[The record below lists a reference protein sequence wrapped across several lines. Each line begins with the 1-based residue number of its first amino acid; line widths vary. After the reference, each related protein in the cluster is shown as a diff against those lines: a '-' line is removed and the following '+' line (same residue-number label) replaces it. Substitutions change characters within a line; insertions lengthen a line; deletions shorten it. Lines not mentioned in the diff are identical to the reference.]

1 MTPDIYDRLQSWL
14 DAALEFWARDGVDR
28 VNGGFVEQLAR
39 DGSNPDV
46 AFKRVRV
53 LCRQIYVFSH
63 AAVLGRSGS
72 LEIARHGYSFLTE
85 HGWLGPERGWA
96 RRLGREGGV
105 IDSTPDLYDLAFVLF
120 ALGWYYRATG
130 EQDALLRAR
139 ETVTFLDRHMRH
151 PAGGFLAEKPAHG
164 HRLQNP
170 HMHLLE
176 AALVHLE
183 NTGEPLFRAL
193 ADEIVTLF
201 RDRLFDPATE
211 TLAEYFDENWLRAAG
226 DAGRMTEPGHQFE
239 WAWILS
245 NYQRLTGVN
254 VRDYALALVRFG
266 ERFGVD
272 PVSGATF
279 DVVRDDGVVLERGS
293 RAWTNTERMQAAV
306 AMFEIEGR
314 DPSAVFTASG
324 GLLLDRYLS
333 CVPRGT
339 WIDHFDAAGQPKAD
353 KIPASSLYHFMIAFT
368 EVLRVR
374 KAVERKFR
382 AA

>member
-1 MTPDIYDRLQSWL
+1 M
-14 DAALEFWARDGVDR
+14 A
-28 VNGGFVEQLAR
+28 
-39 DGSNPDV
+39 GSGPKE
-46 AFKRVRV
+46 A
-53 LCRQIYVFSH
+53 
-63 AAVLGRSGS
+63 GR
-72 LEIARHGYSFLTE
+72 A
-85 HGWLGPERGWA
+85 GWA
-96 RRLGREGGV
+96 AREGAS
-105 IDSTPDLYDLAFVLF
+105 IPLPTLYDLAFVLF
-120 ALGWYYRATG
+120 ALGWFYRASG
-130 EQDALLRAR
+130 GQDALLRAR
-139 ETVTFLDRHMRH
+139 ETVTFLDHHMRH

-183 NTGEPLFRAL
+183 NTGEPLFRSL
-193 ADEIVTLF
+193 ADELVTLF
-201 RDRLFDPATE
+201 RSRLFDPATG
-211 TLAEYFDENWLRAAG
+211 TLAEYFDENWMRAAG

-254 VRDYALALVRFG
+254 VREYALALVRFG

-279 DVVRDDGVVLERGS
+279 DVVRDDGLVLDRGS

-306 AMFEIEGR
+306 AMFEMEGR
-314 DPSAVFTASG
+314 NPSTVFTASG

-339 WIDHFDAAGQPKAD
+339 WIDHFDSAGRPKAD

-374 KAVERKFR
+374 EAVERQFR